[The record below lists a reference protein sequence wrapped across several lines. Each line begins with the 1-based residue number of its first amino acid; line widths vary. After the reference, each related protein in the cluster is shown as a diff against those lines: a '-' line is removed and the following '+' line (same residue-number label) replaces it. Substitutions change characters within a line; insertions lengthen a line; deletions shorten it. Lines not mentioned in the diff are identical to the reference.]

1 MKSAK
6 RYILAIVL
14 GSVIGVL
21 TLVGQK
27 YLPMNLNFLA
37 NSGAVWLIPA
47 FLLSYF
53 ERETEYSLSL
63 SRSCACWAV
72 FTVIIFSS
80 LS

>member
-37 NSGAVWLIPA
+37 NSGAVWLIPRVSVEL
-47 FLLSYF
+47 F
-53 ERETEYSLSL
+53 
-63 SRSCACWAV
+63 
-72 FTVIIFSS
+72 
-80 LS
+80 